1 VEEKKRL
8 PRVMDEPARAATM
21 DSAIA
26 AVAASM
32 HNVLMLP
39 HGWHRSFSLRLSSD
53 SASVLVKFSKP
64 EQIGKTIEGK
74 KKKKRSPA
82 SRERSAARGRAHR
95 DRSKPQPVTPR
106 QQPNLNPLSPPF
118 VPNSASR
125 VVTTGS
131 ERNEGRKRPMEEHRL
146 LDLVQQNQHKP
157 SGPPPPPPNY
167 SGWVKSSLGWRSPGS
182 DQFWMKVKD
191 NTATNKEAVNSATV
205 QMLEGLSRG
214 DQAGVLPLIQVLDS
228 LTACPGFG
236 AKVFDDVLN
245 SIGGSV
251 RR

>member
-1 VEEKKRL
+1 
-8 PRVMDEPARAATM
+8 MAEPARLPLTL

-26 AVAASM
+26 AVVKDLQ
-32 HNVLMLP
+32 NVMMLP
-39 HGWHRSFSLRLSSD
+39 HGWHSSFSLRLSSD
-53 SASVLVKFSKP
+53 SASVLVSFKP
-64 EQIGKTIEGK
+64 EQIGTTIEGK
-74 KKKKRSPA
+74 KRKKKRSPA

-236 AKVFDDVLN
+236 ARSYDQVRVLLERP
-245 SIGGSV
+245 S
-251 RR
+251 